1 MNNGFF
7 ESIGLGNIDM
17 GIVLLVM
24 TILILAIGIVL
35 IIFLVKYNKLNKRF
49 SKFMRGK
56 DAASMEKEII
66 ALYEDN
72 QEFKKEIEKEKKDI
86 RILYD
91 KVAGA
96 VQKVGLIKYD
106 AYQQMGGLLSF
117 SLALLDEENNG
128 VLMNSVHTTDGC
140 YTYTKEIVAGEC
152 RLELGNEE
160 KMALDQAIGE

>member
-1 MNNGFF
+1 
-7 ESIGLGNIDM
+7 M